1 MTTRVVSAAAAAAAA
16 AALTGVVVPGAGVA
30 GAAVPGAGVA
40 GAAVPGAGV
49 AGVDAPGQ
57 RGEPAAGVGPHLGHG
72 QPGAEAELADLVGSD
87 PRPGEPGT
95 ALARVAQPD
104 HVRGQRCTRR
114 LHLDQ
119 RLPER
124 LQQLGHPAEQGIRVP
139 ADADVAVR
147 EQDPRPPPGPRDR
160 GEHVPVQRERS
171 AGPGQLHGRRRD
183 VDAEGGHAPLGQR
196 HGEPP
201 GARPHVQR
209 VPLAAVQ
216 DRGVAGD
223 DVQPVIDPQRDP
235 AAVRVLDFRP
245 REASKSVFVQL
256 TEHAVPSFR
265 GLAGTAARSGGGGDE
280 PNRTG
285 SGMTLTD
292 R

>member
-1 MTTRVVSAAAAAAAA
+1 MRHDQRGERPLAAAAAAAI
-16 AALTGVVVPGAGVA
+16 LSSRGHR
-30 GAAVPGAGVA
+30 
-40 GAAVPGAGV
+40 
-49 AGVDAPGQ
+49 VDAPGQ

-72 QPGAEAELADLVGSD
+72 QPGAQAELADLVGPD
-87 PRPGEPGT
+87 RRPGEPGA

-104 HVRGQRCTRR
+104 HVLGQRRAGR

-119 RLPER
+119 RLAER
-124 LQQLGHPAEQGIRVP
+124 LQQLGHPAEQGIGVT

-160 GEHVPVQRERS
+160 GEHVPVQRQR
-171 AGPGQLHGRRRD
+171 AARPGQLHGRRRD
-183 VDAEGGHAPLGQR
+183 VDAEGRHAPLGQR

-201 GARPHVQR
+201 GAGPHVQR

-223 DVQPVIDPQRDP
+223 DVQPVIDPQRGP

-265 GLAGTAARSGGGGDE
+265 GLGPGSSPVRWQRRSSLTAGTAE
-280 PNRTG
+280 
-285 SGMTLTD
+285 
-292 R
+292 